1 MGEMTTFNN
10 FLGKKFGSKNQ
21 GNQSCATLNKPESDM
36 KIPKENIS
44 SKVQT
49 NIDAKDEEMEMTG
62 TQYLPLVEGKITPPN
77 QSIDR
82 TLKVPEDDMQ
92 MTCRIV
98 TDAIPKSSIH
108 QPINAT
114 SFGND
119 DMEMTT
125 SNSFLAEKFGSKN
138 QAQITAKTS
147 FVALNKPEIDME
159 IPRENISF
167 KVQTNIDT
175 NKEKAEMTLPL
186 IEDKIAHPHQSL
198 EKMSKVPEDDME
210 MTCRIQKEKIS
221 PKIQPNIEKDNEEM
235 EITGAIPMTFPI
247 TKEKI
252 NSKILTNIDTNN
264 EEMKMTGT
272 QSLPFGEEKIT
283 HPHQSIDKTLKAPE
297 DDIEMTCRI

>member
-1 MGEMTTFNN
+1 
-10 FLGKKFGSKNQ
+10 
-21 GNQSCATLNKPESDM
+21 
-36 KIPKENIS
+36 
-44 SKVQT
+44 
-49 NIDAKDEEMEMTG
+49 MTG

-77 QSIDR
+77 QSTIEK

-92 MTCRIV
+92 MTCRIL

-125 SNSFLAEKFGSKN
+125 SNSFLAEKFRSKD

-175 NKEKAEMTLPL
+175 NKEKAEITLPL
-186 IEDKIAHPHQSL
+186 IEDKIAHPHQSI
-198 EKMSKVPEDDME
+198 EKVSKVPEDDME

-221 PKIQPNIEKDNEEM
+221 PKIQTNIEKDNEEM

-252 NSKILTNIDTNN
+252 NSKIQTNIDTNN
-264 EEMKMTGT
+264 EEIKMTV
-272 QSLPFGEEKIT
+272 EDKIT
-283 HPHQSIDKTLKAPE
+283 HPHQSIEKMSKAPE
-297 DDIEMTCRI
+297 DDMEMTCRIQKEKISPIVQPNIEQDIEEMEMTGTQSLPLAKFIEEKIPQSLPVEKLVEDEIPLVHK